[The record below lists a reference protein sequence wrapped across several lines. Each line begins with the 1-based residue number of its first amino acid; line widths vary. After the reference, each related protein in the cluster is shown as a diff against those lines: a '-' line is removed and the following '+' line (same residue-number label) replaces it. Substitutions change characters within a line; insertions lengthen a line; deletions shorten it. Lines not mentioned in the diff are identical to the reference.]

1 MATQNLST
9 MISHIYNS
17 RVNLMKLMKNLNY
30 NVKDY
35 ENFTSSEVN
44 SMFQNK
50 QLDMLLEKNTDTEND
65 SKRKSKIYICYYLGK
80 TFRPQNIQE
89 TIDDLYNLEEILTKD
104 DILLIITKDEP
115 NETLVN
121 AVKHIWEQ
129 DGIFIVIQSI
139 RRLQFY
145 ILDHIL
151 VPSHRI
157 LTDEEAKQIKMKY
170 NIISNSQLPD
180 ISRFDPV
187 ALAIC
192 IRPGEICEITRPS
205 KTAILSK
212 YYRVCI

>member
-1 MATQNLST
+1 MATQNSST
-9 MISHIYNS
+9 LISYIYNS
-17 RVNLMKLMKNLNY
+17 RINLIRLMQNLNY

-35 ENFTSSEVN
+35 ENFTNSEVN

-50 QLDMLLEKNTDTEND
+50 QLDLLLEKNQDDPKT
-65 SKRKSKIYICYYLGK
+65 KRKNKIYIRYYLAK

-89 TIDDLYNLEEILTKD
+89 IIDDLYNLEEILTKD

-139 RRLQFY
+139 KRLQFY

-151 VPSHRI
+151 VPPHRI
-157 LTDEEAKQIKMKY
+157 LTDEEAQQVKMKY
-170 NIISNSQLPD
+170 NITGNTQLPE

-187 ALAIC
+187 ALAVC
-192 IRPGEICEITRPS
+192 VKPGQICEIIRPS
-205 KTAILSK
+205 KTAIQ
-212 YYRVCI
+212 

>member
-1 MATQNLST
+1 MQ
-9 MISHIYNS
+9 
-17 RVNLMKLMKNLNY
+17 NLNY

-35 ENFTSSEVN
+35 ENFTNSEVN

-50 QLDMLLEKNTDTEND
+50 QLDLLLEKNQDDPKT
-65 SKRKSKIYICYYLGK
+65 KRKNKIYIRYYLAK

-89 TIDDLYNLEEILTKD
+89 IIDDLYNLEEILTKD

-139 RRLQFY
+139 KRLQFY

-151 VPSHRI
+151 VPPHRI
-157 LTDEEAKQIKMKY
+157 LTDEEAQQVKMKY
-170 NIISNSQLPD
+170 NITGNTQLPE

-187 ALAIC
+187 ALAVC
-192 IRPGEICEITRPS
+192 VKPGQICEIIRPS
-205 KTAILSK
+205 KTAIQSK
-212 YYRVCI
+212 YYRICV

>member
-1 MATQNLST
+1 MQNLD
-9 MISHIYNS
+9 
-17 RVNLMKLMKNLNY
+17 Y

-35 ENFTSSEVN
+35 ESFTNSEVN
-44 SMFQNK
+44 AMFQNK
-50 QLDMLLEKNTDTEND
+50 QLDLLLEKNQENEKT
-65 SKRKSKIYICYYLGK
+65 KRKNKIYIRYYLAK

-89 TIDDLYNLEEILTKD
+89 IIDDLYNLEEILTKD

-115 NETLVN
+115 NDTLVN

-139 RRLQFY
+139 KRLQFY

-151 VPSHRI
+151 VPPHRI
-157 LTDEEAKQIKMKY
+157 LTDEEAAQIKIKY
-170 NIISNSQLPD
+170 NISDISQFPE

-192 IRPGEICEITRPS
+192 ARPGQICEIIRPS
-205 KTAILSK
+205 KTAIQAK
-212 YYRVCI
+212 YYRVCV